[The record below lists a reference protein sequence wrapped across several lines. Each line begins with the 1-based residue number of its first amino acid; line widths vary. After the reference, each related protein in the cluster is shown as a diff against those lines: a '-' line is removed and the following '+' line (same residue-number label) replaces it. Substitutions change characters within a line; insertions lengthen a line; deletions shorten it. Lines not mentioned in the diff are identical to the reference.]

1 LHNQIVLL
9 QPKRKWLNSLR
20 IEKMNTSFSETT
32 RMNQY
37 NVCVIIPTYNNHKT
51 LKRVIDSVLLYTS
64 NVIIVNDGSTDS
76 TIQILEEYPNLI
88 QIHHSKNS
96 GKGLALRNGFK
107 KALELNYNYAI
118 TIDSDGQHFASDI
131 PNFFD
136 ALEINPES
144 LLIGSRNMV
153 QENVPKK
160 SSFGNKFSNFWFWF
174 ETGNRL
180 EDTQSGFRLYPLR
193 KIPVHYF
200 TTKFEFE
207 IEVIVRSAWKGI
219 PVKNIPIQ
227 VLYDPK
233 ERVSHFRPFQDFTR
247 ISILNSVLVIIT
259 LVYIK
264 PRDFFR
270 KIKKKGLKQFFLENV
285 LESNDSNARKSF
297 SIALGVFIG
306 ICPFWGFQTILVL
319 ALAVFFKLNKAI
331 AFAFSNISFPP
342 FIPFIIYGSLKI
354 GSYFVPSNQ
363 SLILN
368 MNMTLEDIQKNIT
381 QYLVGSFILATFMA
395 VLFGLTS
402 YLLLHL
408 VNNLKYKK

>member
-1 LHNQIVLL
+1 
-9 QPKRKWLNSLR
+9 
-20 IEKMNTSFSETT
+20 MNTSFSEAK
-32 RMNQY
+32 RMDQHK
-37 NVCVIIPTYNNHKT
+37 VCVIIPTYNNHKT
-51 LKRVIDSVLLYTS
+51 LKRVIDSVLQYTAAI
-64 NVIIVNDGSTDS
+64 IIVNDGATDS
-76 TIQILEEYPNLI
+76 TVQILKEYSNLI

-107 KALELNYNYAI
+107 KALALDYNYAI

-131 PNFFD
+131 PVFLT
-136 ALEINPES
+136 ALDMSSET

-174 ETGNRL
+174 ETGNKL

-207 IEVIVRSAWKGI
+207 IEVIVRSAWKNI

-233 ERVSHFRPFQDFTR
+233 ERVSHFRPFKDFTR
-247 ISILNSVLVIIT
+247 ISILNTVLVIIA
-259 LVYIK
+259 LIYIK

-270 KIKKKGLKQFFLENV
+270 KLKKKGLKQFFLENV
-285 LESNDSNARKSF
+285 LESNDSNIRKAA

-319 ALAVFFKLNKAI
+319 FLAVLLKLNKVI

-342 FIPFIIYGSLKI
+342 FIPFIIYGSLKL
-354 GSYFVPSNQ
+354 GSYFITSSK
-363 SLILN
+363 SLVLN
-368 MNMTLEDIQKNIT
+368 TNMPFEDIQKILLNI
-381 QYLVGSFILATFMA
+381 LLE
-395 VLFGLTS
+395 VLF
-402 YLLLHL
+402 
-408 VNNLKYKK
+408 

>member
-1 LHNQIVLL
+1 M
-9 QPKRKWLNSLR
+9 S
-20 IEKMNTSFSETT
+20 TSFSETA
-32 RMNQY
+32 RMDQY
-37 NVCVIIPTYNNHKT
+37 KVCVIIPTYNNHKT

-76 TIQILEEYPNLI
+76 TIQILEEYPNLT

-131 PNFFD
+131 PNFLD
-136 ALEINPES
+136 ALELNTQS

-174 ETGNRL
+174 ETGNKL
-180 EDTQSGFRLYPLR
+180 QDTQSGFRLYPLR
-193 KIPVHYF
+193 EIPVHYF
-200 TTKFEFE
+200 TNKFEFE

-233 ERVSHFRPFQDFTR
+233 ERVSHFRPFKDFTR
-247 ISILNSVLVIIT
+247 ISILNTVLVVIT
-259 LVYIK
+259 LIYIK
-264 PRDFFR
+264 PRDFFF
-270 KIKKKGLKQFFLENV
+270 KIKKKGLKRFFIENI
-285 LESNDSNARKSF
+285 LESNDSNAKKAY

-319 ALAVFFKLNKAI
+319 SLAVVLKLNKAI
-331 AFAFSNISFPP
+331 SFAFSNVSFPP
-342 FIPFIIYGSLKI
+342 FIPFIILGSLQI
-354 GSYFVPSNQ
+354 GSYFITSDAP
-363 SLILN
+363 LLLN
-368 MNMTLEDIQKNIT
+368 SNMTFDDVQKNIA

-395 VLFGLTS
+395 VLFGLAA
-402 YLLLHL
+402 YLLLSL
-408 VNNLKYKK
+408 VNREKHN